1 MKREEILEAA
11 RVCVCT
17 DRNRQY
23 GEPEDNFR
31 LIAEMWESHLRAKG
45 FPVSITAA
53 DVALMLVEFK
63 VARAITA
70 AEQKADTFI
79 DIAGYAACGGEIA
92 VRDAGT
98 GNAETCVA
106 CGEVIP
112 EGRQVCPGCEVDAG

>member
-1 MKREEILEAA
+1 
-11 RVCVCT
+11 
-17 DRNRQY
+17 
-23 GEPEDNFR
+23 
-31 LIAEMWESHLRAKG
+31 
-45 FPVSITAA
+45 
-53 DVALMLVEFK
+53 MLVEFK

-92 VRDAGT
+92 VRDAGA
-98 GNAETCVA
+98 GNADTCVA

>member
-31 LIAEMWESHLRAKG
+31 LIAGMWESHLRAKG
-45 FPVSITAA
+45 FPVSVTAA

-79 DIAGYAACGGEIA
+79 DIAGYAACGGGDRCTGRGSRKRGYVCN
-92 VRDAGT
+92 VRRGDPGRTAGLS
-98 GNAETCVA
+98 GL
-106 CGEVIP
+106 
-112 EGRQVCPGCEVDAG
+112 